1 MMIPFHS
8 LRWKMKRC
16 RSMGTYKIVLVLTSF
31 FIFTLMGCGIP
42 TYINLDG
49 NISWQREASHVDG
62 TELSWKFSL
71 NQAGIAKMS
80 AVTSGPGIKLFYT
93 LTPEPSKNAFGFV
106 FGSDSISIE
115 NRFDTYFRKSS
126 SGNGLDWRAGTI
138 SAPGFYLFSRSAT
151 STGAPFS
158 LIRPN
163 PEDINLSALRVLVGT
178 FAMNTDGIY
187 NFMESPEMDFAI
199 PKSTGTVSFTIRRSD
214 ASPENENF
222 TELLLEVG
230 GMNEIPLRNYI
241 KATFPVANES
251 NLHISNDDEDYF
263 SYFSNP
269 SDAKYIHIW
278 ASLYGGKGDFSNT
291 YWSSLT
297 YLGKIDLL

>member
-1 MMIPFHS
+1 
-8 LRWKMKRC
+8 MKGC

-49 NISWQREASHVDG
+49 NISWQRDTLQHVDG
-62 TELSWKFSL
+62 TKLSWKFSL
-71 NQAGIAKMS
+71 NQAGIIKMN
-80 AVTSGPGIKLFYT
+80 AVNFGPGIKFFYT

-115 NRFDTYFRKSS
+115 NRFDTYFRKGS
-126 SGNGLDWRAGTI
+126 SGNGLDWGAGNN
-138 SAPGFYLFSRSAT
+138 SAPGFYLFSRSTT

-163 PEDINLSALRVLVGT
+163 PEDINQSALRVLVGT
-178 FAMNTDGIY
+178 FAMMDAFGVF
-187 NFMESPEMDFAI
+187 NFMDSPEMDLAI
-199 PKSTGTVSFTIRRSD
+199 PNTGDVSFTIRRAD
-214 ASPENENF
+214 PSPENENF

-230 GMNEIPLRNYI
+230 GNEIPLRNYI
-241 KATFPVANES
+241 KETFPVAYES
-251 NLHISNDDEDYF
+251 KLHISNDDEDYF

-269 SDAKYIHIW
+269 SDLKYIHIW
-278 ASLYGGKGDFSNT
+278 ASLYGGKGDFNNT
-291 YWSSLT
+291 YWSSLI